1 MLFREAVWKWDYT
14 LSLNSSHLVRAEIPP
29 VDHTHLQGTVGS
41 LVSVTGMKY
50 QLVQYSVNFL
60 DYQMHFP
67 LYLTTKMAKEN
78 KEDFKKSLEEAWAKK
93 GKKLC

>member
-1 MLFREAVWKWDYT
+1 
-14 LSLNSSHLVRAEIPP
+14 
-29 VDHTHLQGTVGS
+29 
-41 LVSVTGMKY
+41 MKY
-50 QLVQYSVNFL
+50 QLVQSSVNFL
-60 DYQMHFP
+60 DSQMHFP